1 MRWKLLIAAGM
12 MLAGTAGA
20 DSLFQLESTQSGT
33 LIAERRNRFAPG
45 DVITV
50 LVNERIDA
58 STTSDTNVKKESD
71 VEAKTPAAQNKFFV
85 SNDGLNILNPDE
97 LPNWNIEVEN
107 ETKAR
112 GRTVRRSTLNTA
124 VSCLV
129 KQVYPNG
136 NMLIEGEK
144 TLSVNREDSSIALSG
159 IVRSRDVTP
168 ANTVTS
174 SQVANMQ
181 LKLRGKGPL
190 WNNQRRGLFTRLLD
204 WISPF

>member
-1 MRWKLLIAAGM
+1 MRWKLLIVGGM
-12 MLAGTAGA
+12 ILSGAAGA
-20 DSLFQLESTQSGT
+20 DSLFQMESKQSGT
-33 LIAERRNRFAPG
+33 LIAERRNRFEPG

-71 VEAKTPAAQNKFFV
+71 VEAKTPAAQNRFFV
-85 SNDGLNILNPDE
+85 SNDGLNIFNPDE

-144 TLSVNREDSSIALSG
+144 ILSVNREDSSIALSG

-181 LKLRGKGPL
+181 LRLRGRGPL
-190 WNNQRRGLFTRLLD
+190 WNNQRRGLFTRMLD

>member
-1 MRWKLLIAAGM
+1 MRGKLLIAAGM

-33 LIAERRNRFAPG
+33 LIAERRNRFEPG

>member
-1 MRWKLLIAAGM
+1 MRWKLLIAAGVT
-12 MLAGTAGA
+12 LAATAAA
-20 DSLFQLESTQSGT
+20 DSLFQLESSQSGT
-33 LIAERRNRFAPG
+33 LISERRNRFEPG

-58 STTSDTNVKKESD
+58 STTADTNVKKESD
-71 VEAKTPAAQNKFFV
+71 VEAKTPTAQNRFFV

-124 VSCLV
+124 VSCIV

-144 TLSVNREDSSIALSG
+144 VLSVNREDSSIFLSG

-181 LKLRGKGPL
+181 LRLRGKGPL